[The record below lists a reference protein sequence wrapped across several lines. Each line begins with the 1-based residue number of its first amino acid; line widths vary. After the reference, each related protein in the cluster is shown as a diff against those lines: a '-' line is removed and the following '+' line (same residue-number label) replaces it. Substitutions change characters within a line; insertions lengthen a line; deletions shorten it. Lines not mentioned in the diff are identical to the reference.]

1 MERAAAARAADG
13 GTREGRRAQL
23 QLAAGVAVAVVLADQ
38 ASKALVRARL
48 PERQSWPEGFE
59 LIRIAHVENSGA
71 AFGILQGAGPL
82 LIACSIA
89 GVAAALWFLRASP
102 AGDRAGGAAI
112 ALVLGGAIGNLID
125 RLFRGTVTDFI
136 DPAHYPAFNV
146 ADSAIVVGVL
156 ALAAL
161 SLRGRDGGAAED
173 ERSGEAGAGEGG
185 R

>member
-1 MERAAAARAADG
+1 MGHAAARATGG
-13 GTREGRRAQL
+13 GTRETRSARL
-23 QLAAGVAVAVVLADQ
+23 RLAGGVAAAVVLADQ
-38 ASKALVRARL
+38 ASKALVRAWL
-48 PERQSWPEGFE
+48 PERQAWPEDFG

-89 GVAAALWFLRASP
+89 GIATALWFLRVSP
-102 AGDRAGGAAI
+102 AGDRASGAAV

-136 DPAHYPAFNV
+136 DPTHYPAFNV

-161 SLRGRDGGAAED
+161 SLRGRGGGEGAE
-173 ERSGEAGAGEGG
+173 GAGEGG